1 MPEEKKSFTHIV
13 VNDADDD
20 IVIQAGS
27 SSAPCDGVAASRQD
41 EPPAPTAPRPSSKP
55 GDGEAGTAA
64 EPQPSGA
71 NRGPSG
77 KRQAKEGYRETTLE
91 DLESPSMSTMQK
103 VIIALCV
110 VGVAVAVVY
119 CAFFM
124 S

>member
-1 MPEEKKSFTHIV
+1 MADTQKSFTHIV
-13 VNDADDD
+13 VNGADDD

-27 SSAPCDGVAASRQD
+27 SSAPREGVAASRQSQ
-41 EPPAPTAPRPSSKP
+41 APSQSRSDLVSGPDNGAPRQSDSQHPSDDGRKP
-55 GDGEAGTAA
+55 SA
-64 EPQPSGA
+64 
-71 NRGPSG
+71 
-77 KRQAKEGYRETTLE
+77 KRSAKEGYRETTLE